1 MTEQTINGIPFP
13 MKELCDFS
21 FLQAYGSVFQV
32 FAQNDSG
39 NISFGV
45 SQGERRFFLKVAGA
59 PTAYSCLSPAQA
71 VENLRTALPLYQR
84 LAHPSLIRLVEHF
97 PQGELYVA
105 VFQWAEGDC
114 LFDHWNFER
123 YAATGELSPGERFRR
138 LPQRKSWRPSGRCSP
153 FCATWRS
160 KAMPRWISTTAA
172 CSTILQRAA

>member
-1 MTEQTINGIPFP
+1 MTEQTINGIP
-13 MKELCDFS
+13 
-21 FLQAYGSVFQV
+21 LQAYGRVFQV

-114 LFDHWNFER
+114 LFDHWNPLGS
-123 YAATGELSPGERFRR
+123 ASAGC
-138 LPQRKSWRPSGRCSP
+138 PQRKSWQPSGRCSP

>member
-59 PTAYSCLSPAQA
+59 PPAYSCLSPAQA
-71 VENLRTALPLYQR
+71 VENLQSKRRCMVVTPVPAAGPPKPHPPGGALPR
-84 LAHPSLIRLVEHF
+84 
-97 PQGELYVA
+97 GGA
-105 VFQWAEGDC
+105 VRG
-114 LFDHWNFER
+114 
-123 YAATGELSPGERFRR
+123 G
-138 LPQRKSWRPSGRCSP
+138 LPVGGGGLPV
-153 FCATWRS
+153 
-160 KAMPRWISTTAA
+160 
-172 CSTILQRAA
+172 

>member
-45 SQGERRFFLKVAGA
+45 GQGERRFFLKVAGA

-71 VENLRTALPLYQR
+71 VENLRAALPLYQR

-97 PQGELYVA
+97 PQGELY
-105 VFQWAEGDC
+105 
-114 LFDHWNFER
+114 
-123 YAATGELSPGERFRR
+123 LS
-138 LPQRKSWRPSGRCSP
+138 L
-153 FCATWRS
+153 
-160 KAMPRWISTTAA
+160 IH
-172 CSTILQRAA
+172 I

>member
-21 FLQAYGSVFQV
+21 FLQAYGRVFQV

-105 VFQWAEGDC
+105 VFQWAEGSLPGGVR
-114 LFDHWNFER
+114 LFAPRGGARLCPGGFLRRQPALRFCSAPPDHLR
-123 YAATGELSPGERFRR
+123 H
-138 LPQRKSWRPSGRCSP
+138 
-153 FCATWRS
+153 
-160 KAMPRWISTTAA
+160 
-172 CSTILQRAA
+172 

>member
-45 SQGERRFFLKVAGA
+45 GQGERRFFLKVAGA

-71 VENLRTALPLYQR
+71 VDTVAAAL
-84 LAHPSLIRLVEHF
+84 A
-97 PQGELYVA
+97 
-105 VFQWAEGDC
+105 
-114 LFDHWNFER
+114 
-123 YAATGELSPGERFRR
+123 
-138 LPQRKSWRPSGRCSP
+138 
-153 FCATWRS
+153 
-160 KAMPRWISTTAA
+160 
-172 CSTILQRAA
+172 QRAQGKPIREKD